1 MCTTKSGGSP
11 AVGAHRCDPELL
23 SILAAHPF
31 AHVVTRNSHVRQI
44 AAFLEARG
52 VRRPS
57 VRRVA
62 KGESKAA
69 AIRALLAERPAKAR
83 GRVRGFGAPGI
94 RRRVDH
100 AGPARTIF
108 VDDSIA
114 ELLDPE
120 VAAVEG
126 LTRVLF
132 VRALA

>member
-62 KGESKAA
+62 KAESKAA
-69 AIRALLAERPAKAR
+69 AIRALLAERRREGA
-83 GRVRGFGAPGI
+83 GSGFGDASIG
-94 RRRVDH
+94 
-100 AGPARTIF
+100 AGPARTIL

-132 VRALA
+132 VRAMA

>member
-1 MCTTKSGGSP
+1 M
-11 AVGAHRCDPELL
+11 
-23 SILAAHPF
+23 
-31 AHVVTRNSHVRQI
+31 RQI

-69 AIRALLAERPAKAR
+69 AIRALLAERPREGA
-83 GRVRGFGAPGI
+83 GSGSGGSGTPGFGDASIG
-94 RRRVDH
+94 
-100 AGPARTIF
+100 AGPARAIL